1 MYYLFEILYNTS
13 DTTNKFIR
21 IYSSFKTFIIDD
33 KNRKITF
40 SEYKPNSIN
49 DTCINNYNKGCIIL
63 DQENDK
69 NVSLPE
75 NTVRCFIL
83 VLCENDIHQ
92 TQEIVVCEEI
102 VIEENNIIFKDNSL
116 FLHITDK
123 NLLKNNSIHNI
134 IYDATT
140 QQHLELND
148 IHLDE
153 LPGLDGNQILI
164 NQLKEVS
171 IKALLDILS
180 KKKEKI

>member
-1 MYYLFEILYNTS
+1 M
-13 DTTNKFIR
+13 
-21 IYSSFKTFIIDD
+21 
-33 KNRKITF
+33 
-40 SEYKPNSIN
+40 
-49 DTCINNYNKGCIIL
+49 
-63 DQENDK
+63 
-69 NVSLPE
+69 
-75 NTVRCFIL
+75 
-83 VLCENDIHQ
+83 
-92 TQEIVVCEEI
+92 
-102 VIEENNIIFKDNSL
+102 
-116 FLHITDK
+116 HITDK